1 MCLDARYVHATR
13 TAYTS
18 RFENSG
24 LVVPNC
30 APEHICHCVVKK
42 TVIKAA
48 TRFSSG
54 FLKFFAIPSRRMY
67 VLRCTART
75 LFRELLSSENSG
87 AHTCR
92 LCGSSA
98 SFVLPACAR
107 YRIDQR
113 NRGHRWLREKPALKI
128 EQWSDAITKERIARP
143 TRPAR
148 SLHSETGLPVRR
160 SACRRAF
167 LII

>member
-18 RFENSG
+18 LFENSG

-48 TRFSSG
+48 KRFPSG
-54 FLKFFAIPSRRMY
+54 FLKFSAIASWRMY
-67 VLRCTART
+67 VLRRRRANIISRAV
-75 LFRELLSSENSG
+75 LLRKQRRSHLS
-87 AHTCR
+87 
-92 LCGSSA
+92 LVWVM
-98 SFVLPACAR
+98 SFVRSSYMCSIPNQSA
-107 YRIDQR
+107 
-113 NRGHRWLREKPALKI
+113 NREPRWLPEKPALKI
-128 EQWSDAITKERIARP
+128 EQWSDAITIERMARL

-148 SLHSETGLPVRR
+148 
-160 SACRRAF
+160 
-167 LII
+167 

>member
-48 TRFSSG
+48 KRFSSG
-54 FLKFFAIPSRRMY
+54 FLKFLAIPSWRMY
-67 VLRCTART
+67 VLRCAART
-75 LFRELLSSENSG
+75 PFREVLSSENSG
-87 AHTCR
+87 AHACR
-92 LCGSSA
+92 SCGSLA
-98 SFVLPACAR
+98 SFALRASAR

-113 NRGHRWLREKPALKI
+113 NREHHWLREKPALKF
-128 EQWSDAITKERIARP
+128 EQWSDAITKERIARL

-148 SLHSETGLPVRR
+148 CLHSTTGLPVRR